1 MVVKIQ
7 RKLVITINI
16 YIFLVV
22 FVGLLKIITQLNEI
36 IGLLR
41 SKSKADIEL
50 NESEKATKETE

>member
-1 MVVKIQ
+1 M
-7 RKLVITINI
+7 ITITI

>member
-7 RKLVITINI
+7 RKLVITITI